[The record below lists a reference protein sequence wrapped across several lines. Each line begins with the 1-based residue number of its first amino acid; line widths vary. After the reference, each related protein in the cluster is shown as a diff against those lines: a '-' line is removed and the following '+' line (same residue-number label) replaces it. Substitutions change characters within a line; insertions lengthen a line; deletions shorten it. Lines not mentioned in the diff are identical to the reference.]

1 LNFKNCTFYGLQSKQ
16 RLKELLLI
24 NRNIYFKSSFITSKI
39 SIYNQSN
46 RIIEC
51 PDDDIKAI
59 QKNILLK
66 LQPIGTPDYVF
77 SGTKGKCFN
86 DIKIKNANLKNEYYI
101 DLKKFFY
108 NIPRNRVYDFYKSKL
123 NTSPDIAK
131 ILTDF
136 STINLESKNL
146 QGLPEIKTLIE
157 SKVIKPNHLIAG
169 APQSPILS
177 FYANFEMFN
186 TLFLLA
192 QAEGILFSVYVDDL
206 FFASN
211 NDISEEFIM
220 QIKNIISRFN
230 YSIQETK
237 TNLR

>member
-1 LNFKNCTFYGLQSKQ
+1 MNFKNCIFYGLQSKQ
-16 RLKELLLI
+16 RLKDLLLI
-24 NRNIYFKSSFITSKI
+24 NRNVYFKSSFITSKI
-39 SIYNQSN
+39 SIYKQSN

-59 QKNILLK
+59 QKNILSK
-66 LQPIGTPDYVF
+66 LQTIGTPDYVF

-86 DIKIKNANLKNEYYI
+86 DIKLKHAKFKYAYNI

-108 NIPRNRVYDFYKSKL
+108 NTSRNSVYDFYRTKL

-146 QGLPEIKTLIE
+146 HGISEIKTLIE
-157 SKVIKPNHLIAG
+157 TKAISPNHLIAG
-169 APQSPILS
+169 APQSPLLS
-177 FYANFEMFN
+177 FYVNLEMFDE
-186 TLFLLA
+186 LFRFAQLHGVLL
-192 QAEGILFSVYVDDL
+192 SVYVDDL

-211 NDISEEFIM
+211 NEITEEFI
-220 QIKNIISRFN
+220 KELSNIISKFN

-237 TNLR
+237 TYLR